1 MINYARDQIEEK
13 ITQCGEALTD
23 LKRYQKEGSTITYL
37 RAHPDTY
44 FAVCY
49 RFIGAIESLFDV
61 AKYLLSDRGARAK
74 GQGDI
79 PALLEREQM
88 ISKELAERLVSMYG
102 FRNRLVHA
110 YGTLDDA
117 KVAEY
122 LAEHLNDIEE
132 MLVALSGKHSAA
144 S

>member
-13 ITQCGEALTD
+13 ITQCGDALTD
-23 LKRYQKEGSTITYL
+23 LKRHQKEGTVDYL

-49 RFIGAIESLFDV
+49 RFIGAIESLFDIAQYV
-61 AKYLLSDRGARAK
+61 LSDRGARAK

-79 PALLEREQM
+79 PVLLSRERIISDDMAKRLER
-88 ISKELAERLVSMYG
+88 MYG

-122 LAEHLNDIEE
+122 LAEHLPAIEDV
-132 MLVALSGKHSAA
+132 LAVFSGRKST

>member
-1 MINYARDQIEEK
+1 
-13 ITQCGEALTD
+13 
-23 LKRYQKEGSTITYL
+23 
-37 RAHPDTY
+37 
-44 FAVCY
+44 V
-49 RFIGAIESLFDV
+49 
-61 AKYLLSDRGARAK
+61 LSDRGARAK

-79 PALLEREQM
+79 PVLLSRERIISDDMAKRLER
-88 ISKELAERLVSMYG
+88 MYG

-122 LAEHLNDIEE
+122 LAEHLTDIEDV
-132 MLVALSGKHSAA
+132 LAVFSGRKST